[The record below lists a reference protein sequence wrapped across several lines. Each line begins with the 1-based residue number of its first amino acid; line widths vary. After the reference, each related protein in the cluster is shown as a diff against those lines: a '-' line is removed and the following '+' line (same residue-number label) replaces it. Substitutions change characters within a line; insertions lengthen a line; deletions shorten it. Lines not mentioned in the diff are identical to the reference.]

1 MVVSRGYFAHASSH
15 SENVASARKVAKNSH
30 LYGNSS
36 YISIIDHCEYTHAL
50 TSCRFFNLLTDILIC
65 AMYIAK
71 ATSVLIFTFITSLI
85 LNKLLQY

>member
-1 MVVSRGYFAHASSH
+1 MAVSRGYFAHASSH

-30 LYGNSS
+30 LYGNST
-36 YISIIDHCEYTHAL
+36 YISIIDHCDYMHAL
-50 TSCRFFNLLTDILIC
+50 TSCCFFNLLTDILIC

-71 ATSVLIFTFITSLI
+71 ATSVLIFSFITSLI